1 MAKNYG
7 FTFSYRSRTT
17 GKRVRRMSKVY
28 RTKEEARKGVKSYQR
43 FFGKGQNP
51 RVVKA
56 TKDEYYD
63 YVSAFQ
69 TGRI

>member
-7 FTFSYRSRTT
+7 FTFSYRSRTS

-28 RTKEEARKGVKSYQR
+28 RTKEEARTGVKSFRRY
-43 FFGKGQNP
+43 FGKGGNP
-51 RVVKA
+51 RIVKA
-56 TKDEYYD
+56 TKEEYSD
-63 YVSAFQ
+63 FITAFQ

>member
-7 FTFSYRSRTT
+7 FTFSYRSRTS
-17 GKRVRRMSKVY
+17 GQRVRRKTKVY
-28 RTKEEARKGVKSYQR
+28 RTKDEARKGVKSFR
-43 FFGKGQNP
+43 GFFGKGTNP
-51 RVVKA
+51 RIVKA

>member
-7 FTFSYRSRTT
+7 FTFSYRSRIT

-28 RTKEEARKGVKSYQR
+28 RTKEEARTGVKSYQR

>member
-7 FTFSYRSRTT
+7 FTFSFKGRSTGRRARMRT
-17 GKRVRRMSKVY
+17 VY
-28 RTKEEARKGVKSYQR
+28 RTRKEASSAAKRYR
-43 FFGKGQNP
+43 LFRGKGANP